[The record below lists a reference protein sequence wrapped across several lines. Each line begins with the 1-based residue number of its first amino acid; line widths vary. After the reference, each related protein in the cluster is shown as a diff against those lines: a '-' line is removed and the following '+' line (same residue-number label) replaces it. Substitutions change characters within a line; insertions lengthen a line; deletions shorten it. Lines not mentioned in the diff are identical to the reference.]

1 MMIPEN
7 FTFDETNLLLSLD
20 RPNNKRRLEEYDSK
34 NFRWETDSINQN
46 KVLIQ
51 IFFEEVSSMS
61 LFESDILY
69 VSLLDNLV
77 LLSKETLLNLVLE
90 GDGFV
95 QHTIPK

>member
-1 MMIPEN
+1 MIPEN